1 MPTLTSL
8 LARDAIVSLD
18 IVEQALQ
25 RQVLDG
31 GEIDT
36 ALLELSAVP
45 ENVLS
50 AYRAASFD
58 LPPASRAQLER
69 IDAGLLERVPAQLA
83 REFRVVPI
91 AFESDVL
98 VLAADAPLQAFE
110 SQRLGRMLG
119 TRVGF
124 RIATELRVQAALAEH
139 YGLELPER
147 LRKLVERLRAVSPGE
162 LCEVR
167 RSTPSREPIAF
178 KHRVS
183 AAPTDTG
190 LRAEREGGIVEAVRR
205 ASNTLRGAPMGKPVE
220 PPATRPDRPSGRGP
234 ARRAR
239 QTSPKL
245 PRGPF
250 AWQQAVE
257 LLRAAEDRDRVLDVL
272 FSFARQ
278 YFDCTALFMVRDDR
292 LVAFRSSGLGGLHD
306 GSVSV
311 AWGSGGAVHG
321 VSKTLAARIVDLRD
335 SQADAALL
343 EALGRARHQP
353 CGLVPVAIRQR
364 MIGLLYGDRAGEA
377 LSLSDFA
384 DVLPLLPSVAASFER
399 LIQERKRGTT
409 GDRER
414 PSALV
419 RGDAPPPPRL
429 PVDLAP
435 MDSDDIGFKPT
446 IQLPSERAQR
456 AVSLRPARSHSY
468 RVRDVPADDVQV
480 ERREQAKT
488 MPERPSRR
496 LDSKRPGSG
505 SRPRQPDGPHDHA
518 TVAPPPPRSQPPP
531 GSGGYSMRSG
541 AESGPGGLESLEPEA
556 LQEYH
561 SPLPARDELP
571 SRGAREF
578 AAAPLA
584 SEQPGDRRLKS
595 DRDTTDP
602 ELAPGSA
609 ARVSVP
615 QPAASRTS
623 LPSIVVSAS
632 AGEAE
637 RLAEELARSAPEQ
650 GQDLIDAL
658 VRIGPDALGALKRR
672 FPGQLWFDRYKP
684 RTRMPSSQQIS
695 AIASAVRAF
704 EDKALPVI
712 AELMGSGQVEARFC
726 ALLLAA
732 ERPRPELLW
741 ALYQRLFDSDGQ
753 VRVLALEVLPRYR
766 PISEFSELLRLLRD
780 RASDERE
787 PIASR
792 LSALEAIGT
801 LRDVGSIELLF
812 KLYRHPSRQ
821 LSVPAHRSLLSIT
834 AQDFGDSDRKW
845 KAWFEKNRT
854 RPRIEWLIESLMHN
868 DERVRNTAG
877 LELQKLT
884 QVYYGFVASASKR
897 DRERAQQ
904 RYRDWLRQQGAKAL
918 VEVS

>member
-69 IDAGLLERVPAQLA
+69 IEAGILERVPAQLA

-98 VLAADAPLQAFE
+98 ILVADAPLQAFE
-110 SQRLGRMLG
+110 SQRLGRMLN
-119 TRVGF
+119 TRLAF
-124 RIATELRVQAALAEH
+124 RIATELRVQAALAQH
-139 YGLELPER
+139 YALELPER
-147 LRKLVERLRAVSPGE
+147 LQMLAERLRDVSPGE

-183 AAPTDTG
+183 MAPSDTG
-190 LRAEREGGIVEAVRR
+190 LRAEREGGIAEAVRR
-205 ASNTLRGAPMGKPVE
+205 ASVTLQSGPMQKLDE
-220 PPATRPDRPSGRGP
+220 QPATRPDRPPGRAL
-234 ARRAR
+234 ARRAK
-239 QTSPKL
+239 TSAAKL

-257 LLRAAEDRDRVLDVL
+257 LLRSAEDRDRVLDVL

-278 YFDCTALFMVRDDR
+278 YFDCTALFLVRDER
-292 LVAFRSSGLGGLHD
+292 LIAFRSSGLGGPHD

-311 AWGSGGAVHG
+311 GWGDGGAVHG
-321 VSKTLAARIVDLRD
+321 VSKTLAARIVDLRA

-343 EALGRARHQP
+343 DALGRARHQP
-353 CGLVPVAIRQR
+353 CGLIPVAIRQR
-364 MIGLLYGDRAGEA
+364 MIGLVYGDRAGEA
-377 LSLSDFA
+377 LSLSDFSE
-384 DVLPLLPSVAASFER
+384 VLPLLPSVTAAFER
-399 LIQERKRGTT
+399 IIQERKREIT
-409 GDRER
+409 GSLER
-414 PSALV
+414 PSALA

-435 MDSDDIGFKPT
+435 VVSDEIGFNPT
-446 IQLPSERAQR
+446 IELPSERAQR
-456 AVSLRPARSHSY
+456 PISLRPTRSHSY
-468 RVRDVPADDVQV
+468 HVRDAPPDDVQI
-480 ERREQAKT
+480 ERREKAKT
-488 MPERPSRR
+488 MPERPSRL

-505 SRPRQPDGPHDHA
+505 SRPRQPSAPHERA
-518 TVAPPPPRSQPPP
+518 TVAAPPHVVSQPSPR
-531 GSGGYSMRSG
+531 GGGDSMRSR
-541 AESGPGGLESLEPEA
+541 AEPGIESLEPGA
-556 LQEYH
+556 LQEYD
-561 SPLPARDELP
+561 SPLPA
-571 SRGAREF
+571 
-578 AAAPLA
+578 APLREA
-584 SEQPGDRRLKS
+584 DKSAAGTLRLEPARPGGGRLKS

-602 ELAPGSA
+602 ELVPGA
-609 ARVSVP
+609 ATRVSGP
-615 QPAASRTS
+615 QPASAKASD
-623 LPSIVVSAS
+623 LPSIVVA
-632 AGEAE
+632 ALAEAE
-637 RLAEELARSAPEQ
+637 RLAEELSRCGPDQ
-650 GQDLIDAL
+650 GADQIGAL
-658 VRIGPDALGALKRR
+658 VRIGVDALGALKRR

-684 RTRMPSSQQIS
+684 RTRMPSPQNIS

-704 EDKALPVI
+704 DDKALPI
-712 AELMGSGQVEARFC
+712 MAELMGSGQVEARLC

-741 ALYQRLFDSDGQ
+741 ALYQRLFDADGQ
-753 VRVLALEVLPRYR
+753 VRLLALEVLPRYR
-766 PISEFSELLRLLRD
+766 PVSEFSEMLRLLRD

-787 PIASR
+787 PVASR

-801 LRDVGSIELLF
+801 LRDVASIELLL

-821 LSVPAHRSLLSIT
+821 LSVPAHRSLLAIT